1 MLQVRKIAFRAR
13 GRSAQSLDIGGPRVD
28 PGAGGDGR
36 LFLQIRPAFADPRAA
51 FAQRSNS
58 TLSGFVL
65 PICLQKLKQSLDSL
79 ILVFL

>member
-13 GRSAQSLDIGGPRVD
+13 GRSAQSLDIGGPRD

-58 TLSGFVL
+58 TLSGFAL
-65 PICLQKLKQSLDSL
+65 PLYHFIRYLQHLLLKN
-79 ILVFL
+79 IVK